1 MTFPRWALDWV
12 TLDRE
17 VGFRTYGRMP
27 IARITYV
34 LRYGAILAAICFP
47 LDAYAASQERF
58 IPDCAGKVEIAHARV
73 QRVERNGALI
83 LTDGRSLQLEGIR
96 LPLDGQPAGRA
107 RATLSGLAQAG
118 TVSFTVTPPLRD
130 RYGRLRVQGFGAQ
143 WLQVALLEQGLARVA
158 ISPDRTECAPDLY
171 EAEARARARQAGL
184 WALGAYRVRTPQE
197 MKNTTG
203 SFQLVEGQVSHIGR
217 TDGRVFLDF
226 GGEGRWSFA
235 AVIAPGDRRAFR
247 DFDLDGLARRKVRVR
262 GIVQDYRGRP
272 EIALANPSQIELLD

>member
-1 MTFPRWALDWV
+1 MRK
-12 TLDRE
+12 
-17 VGFRTYGRMP
+17 
-27 IARITYV
+27 ARITLYHT
-34 LRYGAILAAICFP
+34 YAAILAAICFP
-47 LDAYAASQERF
+47 LDAYAAPVQDQEERF

-73 QRVERNGALI
+73 LRVERGGALI
-83 LTDGRSLQLEGIR
+83 LTDGRAAQLEGIR
-96 LPLDGQPAGRA
+96 LPLDGGLVDRA
-107 RATLSGLAQAG
+107 QAALASLAQSG

-130 RYGRLRVQGFGAQ
+130 RYRRLRVQGFGAQ

-171 EAEARARARQAGL
+171 EAEARARARKAGL
-184 WALGAYRVRTPQE
+184 WALAAYRVRMPQE
-197 MKNTTG
+197 MKNTIG

-226 GGEGRWSFA
+226 GGEGRWSFSA
-235 AVIAPGDRRAFR
+235 PIAPDDRRAFR

-262 GIVQDYRGRP
+262 GFVQDYRGRP